1 MCYRNCTKGEIF
13 FDGND
18 RHSFKKREGLFGR
31 DEGRFSDTNAF
42 TYIEP
47 WACRTTPSA
56 IVDCSRQR
64 CRREVSSYIKDRER
78 AAMQVLKKVTPEL
91 TSRSTWCKIYPIVF

>member
-1 MCYRNCTKGEIF
+1 MCYRDCTKGEIF

-31 DEGRFSDTNAF
+31 NEGQFSDTNAF

-47 WACRTTPSA
+47 
-56 IVDCSRQR
+56 
-64 CRREVSSYIKDRER
+64 
-78 AAMQVLKKVTPEL
+78 
-91 TSRSTWCKIYPIVF
+91 